1 MIFNSMPVRQ
11 LFRSGIAFQIP
22 VYQRAYS
29 WGKDQ
34 WRVFLEDLV
43 EGQSIGNTY
52 SFGNLLL
59 EDVQTGRLYDI
70 IDGQQRITTMIIFMR
85 AMVNV
90 IKANKYRFRSL
101 SSVNDLERDFIKD
114 RGVVKL
120 TPAPMDAPCFDALI
134 VQNKSVYTATS
145 PSQQNIIDAKDFFT
159 SELMKMQRTTL
170 ENIMNYALDANVNQM
185 VMTGKPEAALMFEL
199 QNNRGKRLTTLERLK
214 SFFMYQ
220 MYVYSPQADV
230 SSNIA
235 SLAGYFSSIYSNLND
250 LVLIDED
257 DLLRYHC
264 YAYLGIA
271 FGYRNMDD
279 IVKEFRG
286 AKNKVQWVMDFTY
299 ELNQSFINVKALKN
313 IKNVNWDKLVK
324 YHVPPFAYAFIIKG
338 LKYNMNEPAKM
349 ADLFE
354 LLEKVAFR
362 VKLIGSRADFESRM
376 SDPIRS
382 FQGDVGK
389 LAADIRTKLNDPGSV
404 LYWSDNIFKQ
414 RLEGD
419 LYGHGLLHDILWE
432 YEASLLKPKGY
443 TVKQIQIADESIE
456 HISPQTPLDKQGNP
470 LTCYD
475 IDITINKYSNLFIE
489 KYLNCI
495 GNLLLISKSQNSSVG
510 NEPFVDKLAS
520 YNSCKLLL
528 QQMEIGAFVSQQPTE
543 WKTVQ
548 IEKRRDQIVNFCLGR
563 WKI

>member
-235 SLAGYFSSIYSNLND
+235 SLAG
-250 LVLIDED
+250 
-257 DLLRYHC
+257 
-264 YAYLGIA
+264 
-271 FGYRNMDD
+271 
-279 IVKEFRG
+279 
-286 AKNKVQWVMDFTY
+286 
-299 ELNQSFINVKALKN
+299 
-313 IKNVNWDKLVK
+313 
-324 YHVPPFAYAFIIKG
+324 
-338 LKYNMNEPAKM
+338 
-349 ADLFE
+349 LF
-354 LLEKVAFR
+354 
-362 VKLIGSRADFESRM
+362 
-376 SDPIRS
+376 
-382 FQGDVGK
+382 
-389 LAADIRTKLNDPGSV
+389 
-404 LYWSDNIFKQ
+404 
-414 RLEGD
+414 
-419 LYGHGLLHDILWE
+419 
-432 YEASLLKPKGY
+432 
-443 TVKQIQIADESIE
+443 
-456 HISPQTPLDKQGNP
+456 
-470 LTCYD
+470 
-475 IDITINKYSNLFIE
+475 
-489 KYLNCI
+489 
-495 GNLLLISKSQNSSVG
+495 
-510 NEPFVDKLAS
+510 
-520 YNSCKLLL
+520 
-528 QQMEIGAFVSQQPTE
+528 
-543 WKTVQ
+543 
-548 IEKRRDQIVNFCLGR
+548 
-563 WKI
+563 